1 MDYRRLGPFAIS
13 AQINPV
19 TFKLQLPDSMKVH
32 PVFHVSLLEP
42 HKESSIP
49 GRLQPPPPPVEINDT
64 EEYEVEEI
72 LDSKFR
78 RRSLYYLVHWRG
90 YDISERSWEPS
101 SNLENCPDKVQEFHN
116 RYPDKPK
123 L

>member
-1 MDYRRLGPFAIS
+1 
-13 AQINPV
+13 
-19 TFKLQLPDSMKVH
+19 MKVH
-32 PVFHVSLLEP
+32 PVFHVSLLEA

-49 GRLQPPPPPVEINDT
+49 GKLQQPPLPVEIDGT
-64 EEYEVEEI
+64 EKYEVQEI

-101 SNLENCPDKVQEFHN
+101 GNLENSQDKVQEFHN
-116 RYPDKPK
+116 RYSNKPK
-123 L
+123 V